1 MPRRPQSHLPALF
14 RTLLILGSLLLCLA
28 DPATSQTV
36 IQHGWEDGTLQGWG
50 PFGGGVVLTNTT
62 AAANTGTRSLLT
74 TGRTAGFNGPSLQL
88 STALTPGTV
97 YQFTAFVRLA
107 PGEAATQVRMTMQ
120 RTPTG
125 GSAVFEQ
132 VAGNTAVT
140 EAGWAMV
147 QGQYSFPGSASS
159 LLLYIESTSATAS
172 YYVDDFSVGV
182 VPAAGCSDPPDT
194 SGIHS
199 NFESG
204 TREGWGPRIGRET
217 VAVTNSDA
225 HSGAFSLLTTG
236 RQAAFD
242 GAAINA
248 AGKLCNGSRYTVS
261 VWVKLAP
268 GEPNTQIRVSLQRTL
283 GTTTTFHT
291 VIGNTTVTSGA
302 WVRLRTTY
310 DFVFNYQSLTLY
322 VESASDTPSFLIDD
336 FDLTF
341 VPPPVAE
348 RDIASVH
355 EAFSN
360 DFSIGAATWQGD
372 LSGEHAFLLSKHF
385 NSVTSENDM
394 KWGTLQPA
402 EGTFAFAAADAQV
415 AFARAHNQAV
425 RGHTLVWHQQNPA
438 WLFMVNGAPMTPT
451 PENKALLL
459 QRLETHIRAVVS
471 HFGDDISSWD
481 VVNEVIDPGQPD
493 GFRRSPWYEITGMEY
508 IDRAFRVAREA
519 APNAKLYINDF
530 NTTVEPK
537 RTFLLNLVG
546 DLQSRGVPIDGIGH
560 QMHSNIEFPSAAAV
574 ITTLNQFTALGLDNQ
589 ITELDVSIYS
599 GSFRDPFTAYEDI
612 PADRFVR
619 QAFKYR
625 DFFRSFRYL
634 APDISSVTL
643 WGQADDHTWLTSSA
657 QVDAP
662 LLFDTGLKHKLA
674 YTAIMNPSEL
684 PGAGSTLSF
693 SGAYIVRP
701 DGMSGRRTTNATLEL
716 SNNGPSGTAR
726 VNFTSPTTNVRFTST
741 DVITYD
747 LTPSGDGWRVD
758 FTVVGTNA
766 GEEGVILTGY
776 AIDEGPA
783 GSGADAMSITVRT
796 ATGSVLFSGT
806 GTVSEGDV
814 VIVR

>member
-1 MPRRPQSHLPALF
+1 MHRRRRSHVPALC
-14 RTLLILGSLLLCLA
+14 RTLLVLASILLCLA
-28 DPATSQTV
+28 VPAASQTV
-36 IQHGWEDGTLQGWG
+36 LQHGWEDGTLQGWTA
-50 PFGGGVVLTNTT
+50 FGGGLLTNST
-62 AAANTGTRSLLT
+62 AAANTGMRSLLT
-74 TGRTAGFNGPSLQL
+74 TGRTAGFNGPSLEVGAAL
-88 STALTPGTV
+88 SAGTV

-107 PGEAATQVRMTMQ
+107 PGEAATQVRMTMR

-125 GSAVFEQ
+125 GSAAFDQ
-132 VAGNTAVT
+132 VTSNTAVT
-140 EAGWAMV
+140 DTGWVMV
-147 QGQYSFPGSASS
+147 QGSYSFAGSVSS
-159 LLLYIESTSATAS
+159 LLLYIESPSATAS
-172 YYVDDFSVGV
+172 YYVDDFSIRVA
-182 VPAAGCSDPPDT
+182 PALGCSDPPDP
-194 SGIHS
+194 SGIHT

-204 TREGWGPRIGRET
+204 TREGWGARIGREL

-225 HSGAFSLLTTG
+225 HSGTFSLLTTG

-268 GEPNTQIRVSLQRTL
+268 NEPTTQIRVSLQRTL
-283 GTTTTFHT
+283 GSTTTFHT
-291 VIGNTTVTSGA
+291 VIGNTMVTSGA

-322 VESASDTPSFLIDD
+322 VESASGTPSFFIDD

-348 RDIASVH
+348 RDIASVQ
-355 EAFSN
+355 EAYAN
-360 DFSIGAATWQGD
+360 DFPIGAAIWQGD

-394 KWGTLQPA
+394 KWGTLQPT
-402 EGTFAFAAADAQV
+402 EGNFAFAAADAQV
-415 AFARAHNQAV
+415 AFAKAHDQAV

-438 WLFMVNGAPMTPT
+438 WLFTANGAPMTPT

-459 QRLETHIRAVVS
+459 LRLETHIRAVVS
-471 HFGDDISSWD
+471 HFGDDISAWD
-481 VVNEVIDPGQPD
+481 VVNEVIDPAQSD
-493 GFRRSPWYEITGMEY
+493 GFRRSPWFDITGTDY
-508 IDRAFRVAREA
+508 IERAFRVAREA

-530 NTTVEPK
+530 NTTTEPK
-537 RTFLLNLVG
+537 RTMLLNLVR

-560 QMHSNIEFPSAAAV
+560 QMHSNIEFPSATDV
-574 ITTLNQFTALGLDNQ
+574 IATLNQFTALGLDNQ

-599 GSFRDPFTAYEDI
+599 GSFPDPFSAYEDI

-625 DFFRSFRYL
+625 DLFRSFRYL
-634 APDISSVTL
+634 AGGISSVTL

-657 QVDAP
+657 RVNAP
-662 LLFDTGLKHKLA
+662 LLFDPGLTHKLA
-674 YTAIMNPSEL
+674 YTAIMSPSEL
-684 PGAGSTLSF
+684 PDAGSTLSF
-693 SGAYIVRP
+693 SGVYIVRP
-701 DGMSGRRTTNATLEL
+701 GGTSGRRTANATLDL

-726 VNFTSPTTNVRFTST
+726 FNFNNPSTQVRFTST

-747 LTPSGDGWRVD
+747 LTPAGAGWRVD
-758 FTVVGTNA
+758 FTVVGTS
-766 GEEGVILTGY
+766 GDDEGVILTGY
-776 AIDEGPA
+776 AIDGGPA
-783 GSGADAMSITVRT
+783 GSSADSVSVTVRT
-796 ATGSVLFSGT
+796 ATGTVLFTGT

>member
-1 MPRRPQSHLPALF
+1 MHPRRRRHVPALG
-14 RTLLILGSLLLCLA
+14 RTVPVLASILLCLA
-28 DPATSQTV
+28 VPAASQTV
-36 IQHGWEDGTLQGWG
+36 LQHGWEDGTLQGWTA
-50 PFGGGVVLTNTT
+50 FGGGLLTNST
-62 AAANTGTRSLLT
+62 AAANTGMRSLLT
-74 TGRTAGFNGPSLQL
+74 TGRTAGFNGPSLEVGAAL
-88 STALTPGTV
+88 SAGTV

-107 PGEAATQVRMTMQ
+107 PGEAATQVRMTMR

-125 GSAVFEQ
+125 GSAAFEQ
-132 VAGNTAVT
+132 VTSNTAVT
-140 EAGWAMV
+140 DTGWVMV
-147 QGQYSFPGSASS
+147 QGSYSFAGSVSS
-159 LLLYIESTSATAS
+159 LLLYIESPSATAS
-172 YYVDDFSVGV
+172 YYVDDFSIRVA
-182 VPAAGCSDPPDT
+182 PALGCSDPPDT
-194 SGIHS
+194 SGIHT

-204 TREGWGPRIGRET
+204 TREGWGARIGREL

-225 HSGAFSLLTTG
+225 HSGTFSLLTTG

-261 VWVKLAP
+261 VWVRLAP
-268 GEPNTQIRVSLQRTL
+268 GEPDTQIRVSLQRTL
-283 GTTTTFHT
+283 GSTTTFHT
-291 VIGNTTVTSGA
+291 VIGNTMVTSGA
-302 WVRLRTTY
+302 WVRLRITY

-322 VESASDTPSFLIDD
+322 VESATGTASFLIDD

-355 EAFSN
+355 EAYTN
-360 DFSIGAATWQGD
+360 DFPIGAAIWQGD

-415 AFARAHNQAV
+415 AFAKAHGQAV

-438 WLFMVNGAPMTPT
+438 WLFMVNGVPMTPT

-459 QRLETHIRAVVS
+459 QRLETHIRTVVS
-471 HFGDDISSWD
+471 HFADDVSSWD
-481 VVNEVIDPGQPD
+481 VVNEVIDPAQAD
-493 GFRRSPWYEITGMEY
+493 GFLRSPWFTIIGPEY
-508 IDRAFRVAREA
+508 IERALRVAREV
-519 APNAKLYINDF
+519 APNSKLYINDF
-530 NTTVEPK
+530 NTTTEPK
-537 RTFLLNLVG
+537 RTMLLNLVR

-560 QMHSNIEFPSAAAV
+560 QMHSNIEFPSATDV

-599 GSFRDPFTAYEDI
+599 GSFQGAFTAYEDI

-625 DFFRSFRYL
+625 DLFRSFRYL
-634 APDISSVTL
+634 AGHISSVTL

-657 QVDAP
+657 RVNAP
-662 LLFDTGLKHKLA
+662 LLFDPGLTHKLA
-674 YTAIMNPSEL
+674 YTAIMSPSDL
-684 PGAGSTLSF
+684 PDAGSTVSF

-701 DGMSGRRTTNATLEL
+701 DGTSGRRTANATLDL

-726 VNFTSPTTNVRFTST
+726 FNFNNPSTQVRFTST

-747 LTPSGDGWRVD
+747 LTPAGAGSRVD
-758 FTVVGTNA
+758 FTVVGTS
-766 GEEGVILTGY
+766 GDDEGVILTGY
-776 AIDEGPA
+776 AIDGGPA
-783 GSGADAMSITVRT
+783 GSGADSVSVTVRT
-796 ATGSVLFSGT
+796 STGTVLFTGT